1 MTIAEELCKAE
12 LFLLEGFLPKFCS
25 FIVLVGSVTRTLIFI
40 HLLFQDCGPLGD
52 WEQFTRGIGSKL
64 MMSMGYV
71 MGTGLGK
78 LAEGRVEPVPAMLY
92 PTGRSLDWCMN
103 LREKAGG
110 GDAMSV
116 EKTLKRQQAREE
128 KKAAR
133 RLAAEKN
140 TTSVFDFINHKLGG
154 KRGNVRDLIVQDDFC
169 LRKGNGQGKS
179 SQNGQPSTSASSGA
193 KPDNLN
199 VQNFKVS
206 EEIRRTEKEIG
217 KLKDSISRLKD
228 RDPKS
233 AKSVE
238 VRLKE
243 KQDRLRSLRSREQ
256 SLHEKQSTHNEKKKL
271 TIF

>member
-1 MTIAEELCKAE
+1 MFP
-12 LFLLEGFLPKFCS
+12 FLDS
-25 FIVLVGSVTRTLIFI
+25 
-40 HLLFQDCGPLGD
+40 GPLGD

-78 LAEGRVEPVPAMLY
+78 LADGRVEPVPAMLY
-92 PTGRSLDWCMN
+92 PAGRSLDWCMN

-133 RLAAEKN
+133 RLEAERKN
-140 TTSVFDFINHKLGG
+140 ISVFDFINHKLGG
-154 KRGNVRDLIVQDDFC
+154 KRANVRELMANDDFC
-169 LRKGNGQGKS
+169 LRKGTGQGKS
-179 SQNGQPSTSASSGA
+179 SQNKQSSSSSSATSKTDSF
-193 KPDNLN
+193 N
-199 VQNFKVS
+199 VQNFKVA
-206 EEIRRTEKEIG
+206 EEIRRTEKEIM
-217 KLKDSISRLKD
+217 KLKDSVSRLKD

-233 AKSVE
+233 AKTVE
-238 VRLKE
+238 IRLKE
-243 KQDRLRSLRSREQ
+243 KQDKLRSLRCREQ
-256 SLHEKQSTHNEKKKL
+256 SIHEKQSTHIEKKKL